1 MTNSGTV
8 RGISGGS
15 LSHTPLFSQANGAF
29 SRVSEEDKEKF
40 LLLISR
46 EVYDYK
52 PEVGEFF
59 SRNKE
64 ILVPLVCAGVR
75 DGIITGD
82 LSAVPDA
89 VVNCVRRDDLTD
101 DYITSVHTVCDVVFE
116 LTAQGQVLNPWVS
129 GIKIERVMFSDEDKA
144 KRCPYSD
151 CLSASMGW
159 EHVKHFRV
167 CAYCGTLVLPVS
179 WNVLNPGMWWVYKN
193 NMRFSYDRLKEDV
206 YDYGLYYASRT
217 RVKDAA
223 FRISRSVSRVM
234 QWGKD
239 KVRER

>member
-8 RGISGGS
+8 RGISGGA

-40 LLLISR
+40 LSLIFR
-46 EVYDYK
+46 EVCDYK

-64 ILVPLVCAGVR
+64 ILVLLVCAGAR
-75 DGIITGD
+75 NGRIDIDGN

-89 VVNCVRRDDLTD
+89 VINCVRRDKLTN
-101 DYITSVHTVCDVVFE
+101 DYVVSVHTVCDVVFE
-116 LTAQGQVLNPWVS
+116 LTVQGQVLNPWVS
-129 GIKIERVMFSDEDKA
+129 GIKVERVMFSDEDKA
-144 KRCPYSD
+144 KRCPYLD
-151 CLSASMGW
+151 CPSISMGW

-179 WNVLNPGMWWVYKN
+179 WNVLNPDMWVVYKN
-193 NMRFSYDRLKEDV
+193 NMRFSFDRLKEDV
-206 YDYGLYYASRT
+206 YEYGLYYASRT

-223 FRISRSVSRVM
+223 FHVSRSVSRVVH
-234 QWGKD
+234 WGKS
-239 KVRER
+239 KVH